1 MNRKIYET
9 ILVTEL
15 AAPEFSW
22 SAAST
27 DSLAK
32 DPEATDVSGDP
43 EELED
48 VTLSSVGAVHW

>member
-1 MNRKIYET
+1 MNRKMYET
-9 ILVTEL
+9 ILVTEPE
-15 AAPEFSW
+15 APEFSW

-32 DPEATDVSGDP
+32 DPEATDVTEDP

-48 VTLSSVGAVHW
+48 VTRSSVGAVHW